1 MAAITEVS
9 SDPDIGGSGVVA
21 VLASRLRWEEKRILE
36 VLEERELRH
45 ELVNPRTLY
54 TPLASSPA
62 RWTVALNREIGQT
75 RALYTALALEG
86 GGVRVVN
93 SAQATEICGD
103 KSRTALALRLAGLP
117 TPQTILALSPEAAR
131 LAAEELGYPLVI
143 KPLTGSW
150 GRRVALLKDEET
162 ADAVLDYCEALPTPQ
177 SQIVCLQEPIEKRGR
192 DIRVIVVGEQ
202 ALGAVYRE
210 ADGWRTNVAL
220 GAETHPC
227 ELDDE
232 LASLAVEAAVATR
245 AEIAGVDVLEGWGGR
260 RHVLE
265 VNAGVEFRG
274 FCSALDLDVA
284 GAIVDYVTAEVRV

>member
-1 MAAITEVS
+1 MTAATELRSGPAV
-9 SDPDIGGSGVVA
+9 DGNGVVA
-21 VLASRLRWEEKRILE
+21 VLASRLRWEEKRILDA
-36 VLEERELRH
+36 LEEREVPH

-54 TPLASSPA
+54 TPLAASPA

-75 RALYTALALEG
+75 RALYTSLALEG

-93 SAQATEICGD
+93 SAQATETCVD
-103 KSRTALALRLAGLP
+103 KSRTTIALRLAGLP

-131 LAAEELGYPLVI
+131 LAAQELGFPLVI

-150 GRRVALLKDEET
+150 GRRVALLKDRET
-162 ADAVLDYCEALPTPQ
+162 AEAVLDYCEALPSPQ
-177 SQIVCLQEPIEKRGR
+177 SQIVCLQEPIEKKGR
-192 DIRVIVVGEQ
+192 DIRVIVVGER

-210 ADGWRTNVAL
+210 SDGWRTNVAL
-220 GAETHPC
+220 GAETHRC

-232 LASLAVEAAVATR
+232 LASLAVEAAVATH
-245 AEIAGVDVLEGWGGR
+245 AEIAGVDILEGWGGR

-274 FCSALDLDVA
+274 FCSAVDLDVA
-284 GAIVDYVTAEVRV
+284 GAIVDYLTAEVRV